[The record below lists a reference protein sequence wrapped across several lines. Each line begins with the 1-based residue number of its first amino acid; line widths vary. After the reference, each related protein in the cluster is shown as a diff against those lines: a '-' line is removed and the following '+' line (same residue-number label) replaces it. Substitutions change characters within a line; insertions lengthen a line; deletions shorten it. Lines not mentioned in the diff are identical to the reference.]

1 MSQKEAVYQATI
13 EILRQ
18 ANIEMSGRPAKD
30 AVPKEIRKL
39 VTLKMLEYAEQGLIS
54 FEDKE
59 SNKKR
64 LADRAKLTAYLS
76 GLISNHWKRDAR
88 LNGSGR

>member
-18 ANIEMSGRPAKD
+18 ANIDMAGRAAKD
-30 AVPKEIRKL
+30 AVPREIRKL
-39 VTLKMLEYAEQGLIS
+39 VTLKMLDYADQGLIS
-54 FEDKE
+54 FADKD

-64 LADRAKLTAYLS
+64 MADRASLTAYLS
-76 GLISNHWKRDAR
+76 GLISNHWKRDSR
-88 LNGSGR
+88 LNGSGG